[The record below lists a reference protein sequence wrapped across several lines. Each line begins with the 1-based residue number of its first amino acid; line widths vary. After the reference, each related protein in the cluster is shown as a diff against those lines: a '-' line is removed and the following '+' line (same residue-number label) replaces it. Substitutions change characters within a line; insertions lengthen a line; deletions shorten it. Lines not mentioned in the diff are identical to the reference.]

1 METAQMVYAKLQ
13 KAGFTIWG
21 VLLGGG
27 ALMAIIA
34 TYTHDVILWAY
45 GIEAAMTS
53 IVFFVLAQIATKK
66 LKQFGV

>member
-1 METAQMVYAKLQ
+1 MVYAKLQ
-13 KAGFTIWG
+13 KAGFLIWG

-34 TYTHDVILWAY
+34 TQTHDVILWAY

-53 IVFFVLAQIATKK
+53 IVFFVLAQLATKK